1 MAPETTPVPDP
12 AAVEATILDFLQQ
25 ELLAAGTRV
34 DRHTDLLSGE
44 VLDSMSVLRLAAFVG
59 EAFAI
64 DVQPADFVVDNFR
77 NVEAIARYVHRAAT
91 ARAAERS

>member
-1 MAPETTPVPDP
+1 MAPDTRHVPDP
-12 AAVEATILDFLQQ
+12 AAVEARILDFLQQ
-25 ELLAAGTRV
+25 ELLAEGGRV
-34 DRHTDLLSGE
+34 DRHSDLLSGE

-77 NVEAIARYVHRAAT
+77 NVEAIALYVHRATT
-91 ARAAERS
+91 ARAAERR

>member
-1 MAPETTPVPDP
+1 MAPDTPHLPDID
-12 AAVEATILDFLQQ
+12 AIEGTILEFLQQ
-25 ELLAAGTRV
+25 ELLAGGVTV
-34 DRHTDLLSGE
+34 GRHTDLLSGE

-64 DVQPADFVVDNFR
+64 DVRPADFVVDNFR
-77 NVEAIARYVHRAAT
+77 NVEAIARYVHRAT